1 MFGVP
6 FTLPV
11 CPLCRT
17 RQSFYLPHSKLV
29 VCGQNMCSMPGGF
42 RSGEKK
48 DLEQIF
54 FFSLSPHFAFY
65 VPIVIWAQVE
75 KKEFKVQ
82 VSVPVLLLLF

>member
-1 MFGVP
+1 MG
-6 FTLPV
+6 
-11 CPLCRT
+11 R
-17 RQSFYLPHSKLV
+17 K
-29 VCGQNMCSMPGGF
+29 
-42 RSGEKK
+42 E